1 AIPGLFPGATYVIGI
16 RASTSPATRAVYY
29 SAEGLVSDGAF
40 ATAVTP
46 ESEVHITLSAKLVEP
61 TITAVVSPTA
71 SRHGAVGPTRRATP
85 GTWCLE
91 DATVSYQWLRDG
103 QTIPGAN
110 AATYVI
116 SRADRGTAITV
127 RVTASKDGFTA
138 GVATL
143 SAARVPTDPAARAST
158 KPKVSGSARLGSTL
172 RASAGAWDLP
182 GVVAEYQ
189 WLRGSKAI
197 KGATSARYTLTTAD
211 VGKRVSVRVTGK
223 VAGHA
228 DGVASSS
235 SKKVAKGKPRVTAK
249 ASSVKVGKR
258 AKVVVRV
265 KASGLSR
272 PKGTVT
278 VRYGTRTV
286 KVTLAAKRKGKV
298 TVRLPQLAKGR
309 YAIKVSFKPSGASA
323 KYVTKASAKKT
334 TLRVRQAMR
343 EKQMVQ
349 SVSRSPRAWLA
360 VVGVLA
366 LLAAGLP
373 SAAHAAGE
381 DTIIGTVVVPAG
393 VDVNDLVVEAYRA
406 DGESWRRA
414 TWADPEVDGSFA
426 LTGLATDLGYRV
438 RVLSY
443 DDGYAGGFYAGA
455 GSQPGR
461 GPDDGVSVRTGHAG
475 ITLSLITTVELTATY
490 TLPPGFEWRSVWDTK
505 DRLVSFAAEEYALDG
520 TGWRSKSVWATVG
533 RDGDGT
539 VTFTGLRPD
548 AGYRIHA
555 SDTDLSYAARF
566 PKGYYREGVGT
577 LIEREEFATP
587 VRIGQTPHLNIGW
600 TLVQPKPNLVAAP
613 QL

>member
-1 AIPGLFPGATYVIGI
+1 MAPRDLVRARRAIAATGALLLLFAGLPGAAHAAQGDTISGSVVLADGISTTSTRVVAHAYSESLGRWVSEDYSWLEDDGTFEIDWLEPGVDYRLFLDTWSSTLPPGFYGGPGVLVAEPEGAASVFAGARDVVITPQGGVLLHGTVVFEPGVLVPPSVQLTAYSGRPDQDHSYVYRSVNVTTGGTGLDFAIPGLFPGATYVIGI
-16 RASTSPATRAVYY
+16 RASTSSATRAVYY
-29 SAEGLVSDGAF
+29 SVEGLVADRAF

-46 ESEVHITLSAKLVEP
+46 ESEVHITVGPKLVEP
-61 TITAVVSPTA
+61 TITAVVAPTV
-71 SRHGAVGPTRRATP
+71 SGRGAVGETLSATP
-85 GTWCLE
+85 GTWSIE
-91 DATVSYQWLRDG
+91 DATVSYLWLRDG
-103 QTIPGAN
+103 HVIPGAN

-143 SAARVPTDPAARAST
+143 SAARVPTDPAARATT

-278 VRYGTRTV
+278 VKYGTRTV
-286 KVTLAAKRKGKV
+286 KVKLAAKRKGKV

-334 TLRVRQAMR
+334 TLRVR
-343 EKQMVQ
+343 
-349 SVSRSPRAWLA
+349 
-360 VVGVLA
+360 
-366 LLAAGLP
+366 
-373 SAAHAAGE
+373 
-381 DTIIGTVVVPAG
+381 
-393 VDVNDLVVEAYRA
+393 
-406 DGESWRRA
+406 
-414 TWADPEVDGSFA
+414 
-426 LTGLATDLGYRV
+426 
-438 RVLSY
+438 
-443 DDGYAGGFYAGA
+443 
-455 GSQPGR
+455 
-461 GPDDGVSVRTGHAG
+461 
-475 ITLSLITTVELTATY
+475 
-490 TLPPGFEWRSVWDTK
+490 
-505 DRLVSFAAEEYALDG
+505 
-520 TGWRSKSVWATVG
+520 
-533 RDGDGT
+533 
-539 VTFTGLRPD
+539 
-548 AGYRIHA
+548 
-555 SDTDLSYAARF
+555 
-566 PKGYYREGVGT
+566 
-577 LIEREEFATP
+577 
-587 VRIGQTPHLNIGW
+587 
-600 TLVQPKPNLVAAP
+600 
-613 QL
+613 

>member
-1 AIPGLFPGATYVIGI
+1 
-16 RASTSPATRAVYY
+16 
-29 SAEGLVSDGAF
+29 
-40 ATAVTP
+40 
-46 ESEVHITLSAKLVEP
+46 
-61 TITAVVSPTA
+61 
-71 SRHGAVGPTRRATP
+71 
-85 GTWCLE
+85 
-91 DATVSYQWLRDG
+91 
-103 QTIPGAN
+103 
-110 AATYVI
+110 
-116 SRADRGTAITV
+116 
-127 RVTASKDGFTA
+127 
-138 GVATL
+138 
-143 SAARVPTDPAARAST
+143 
-158 KPKVSGSARLGSTL
+158 
-172 RASAGAWDLP
+172 
-182 GVVAEYQ
+182 
-189 WLRGSKAI
+189 
-197 KGATSARYTLTTAD
+197 
-211 VGKRVSVRVTGK
+211 
-223 VAGHA
+223 
-228 DGVASSS
+228 
-235 SKKVAKGKPRVTAK
+235 
-249 ASSVKVGKR
+249 
-258 AKVVVRV
+258 
-265 KASGLSR
+265 
-272 PKGTVT
+272 
-278 VRYGTRTV
+278 
-286 KVTLAAKRKGKV
+286 
-298 TVRLPQLAKGR
+298 
-309 YAIKVSFKPSGASA
+309 
-323 KYVTKASAKKT
+323 
-334 TLRVRQAMR
+334 
-343 EKQMVQ
+343 MVQ

-381 DTIIGTVVVPAG
+381 DVIIGTVVVPAG
-393 VDVNDLVVEAYRA
+393 VDVDDLVVEAYRA

-475 ITLSLITTVELTATY
+475 ITLSLITTVALTATY

-548 AGYRIHA
+548 AGYRIRA

-613 QL
+613 QLSGQAVVGSAVTASTGTWDPADVDVAYEWLRDGVVVPGAAGPQLALTAADAGASIAVRVTASRQYFDARSATSAATRVAGLAAPRAKSSP